1 MLRKNNR
8 TEGLLM
14 NRNAVFVAI
23 FIMLFSA
30 TVAAISCAQTP
41 QSDEIFKKDLGS
53 CVLDGDIRHCTFTIE
68 SEICNATAVKP
79 CFVEYGSS
87 HAYNDKNTIYNE
99 SLVSCYVIHKGTKL
113 ACGEPFVS
121 SEENYP
127 WGTVR
132 DMAVT
137 LPSCENGDVYQV
149 VTSSNFSNQ
158 RTGVVEDSWYFTMN
172 SMNGTAAYSEWSM
185 LEISVPKGMPIYH
198 YFHSKAATATNTTA
212 NGITK
217 YVFEQKGIPPLKEEE
232 KMPAA
237 KEVEDWM
244 EYASSDDFGA
254 VSSWLQSGY
263 EDAIKPDASVIAKA
277 SEIAGNSQGE
287 EAIGKLYDW
296 TRKNIGYR
304 SGTSM
309 GFHPNNA
316 SYVLKAGYANSQ
328 DVGVLLTALL
338 KSRGFDAEPAIVASN
353 RAARMGTLDQLNYI
367 ITVAHYQGKDIWM
380 DATCATCPYG
390 TISWDKRDV
399 PVLRF
404 MTQDATETISAAGGE
419 TNTSIRIGIKVL
431 QNGTTHIT
439 QANVLMDKLSAE
451 EYRQYYGALSKEQR
465 DGWLQGSAGD
475 FCSNFSNLEYSGLDL
490 DNGKFEIKIS
500 LDCNGLAVVD
510 GKKITLPAY
519 EADNIGMPHYL
530 TATERVND
538 FDLGQTV
545 YYEVALNFEFPE
557 GYTVRTNIEPI
568 SGGYENYTKTLSYEK
583 AGNTAKIVFNAY
595 SGPFVAKEGFASM
608 KAVSTAV
615 FNALIP
621 IEAVAVDAAIATPS
635 GQTDNPAATPTAG
648 GKLDNTAIAGILA
661 LVAIVAVGGY
671 YLLNA
676 KPAKKGAKKIK
687 SRKGKK
693 K

>member
-14 NRNAVFVAI
+14 NRNACFVAI

-30 TVAAISCAQTP
+30 TVAAISCAQSP

-53 CVLDGDIRHCTFTIE
+53 CVLDGNIRHCTFTIE

-79 CFVEYGSS
+79 CQVDYGSS
-87 HAYNDKNTIYNE
+87 YAYNDKNMVYNE
-99 SLVSCYVIHKGTKL
+99 SLVSCYVIHDGTKL
-113 ACGEPFVS
+113 ACGEPFVTG
-121 SEENYP
+121 EEDYP
-127 WGTVR
+127 WGTAR
-132 DMAVT
+132 GMAVM

-149 VTSSNFSNQ
+149 ITSSNFSNL
-158 RTGVVEDSWYFTMN
+158 RNDVVEDSWYFTMTG
-172 SMNGTAAYSEWSM
+172 MNGTPAYSEWSR
-185 LEISVPKGMPIYH
+185 LEISVPKGMPMYY
-198 YFHSKAATATNTTA
+198 YFHSKAATATNTTV
-212 NGITK
+212 NGVTK
-217 YVFEQKGIPPLKEEE
+217 YVFEQKGMPPLKEEE

-263 EDAIKPDASVIAKA
+263 EDAVKPDESVIAKA
-277 SEIAGNSQGE
+277 SEIVGNSQGG

-296 TRKNIGYR
+296 TRKNIGYK

-309 GFHPNNA
+309 GFRPNNA
-316 SYVLKAGYANSQ
+316 SYVLKTGYANSQ
-328 DVGVLLTALL
+328 DVGALLTALL

-353 RAARMGTLDQLNYI
+353 RATRMGTLDQLNYI

-390 TISWDKRDV
+390 TVPWDKRDV

-404 MTQDATETISAAGGE
+404 MTQDATETIPAAGGE

-431 QNGTTHIT
+431 PNGTTHIT
-439 QANVLMDKLSAE
+439 QANILMDKLRAE
-451 EYRQYYGALSKEQR
+451 EYRQYYGTSSKEQR
-465 DGWLQGSAGD
+465 NGWLQGAAGD
-475 FCSNFSNLEYSGLDL
+475 FCSNFSNLEYSGQDL

-510 GKKITLPAY
+510 GKKITLPTY
-519 EADNIGMPHYL
+519 EGNNIGMPHYL

-538 FDLGQTV
+538 FDLGPTV
-545 YYEVALNFEFPE
+545 YYEVAINFEFPE
-557 GYTVRTNIEPI
+557 GYEVTTDIAPV
-568 SGGYENYTKTLSYEK
+568 SGGYENYTKTLGYAK
-583 AGNTAKIVFNAY
+583 QGNTAKLVFNAY
-595 SGPFVAKEGFASM
+595 SGPFVSKEGFASM

-615 FNALIP
+615 FNALTP
-621 IEAVAVDAAIATPS
+621 IEAVSADDAIATPN
-635 GQTDNPAATPTAG
+635 GQTDNPTATPTAG

-671 YLLNA
+671 YLLKA
-676 KPAKKGAKKIK
+676 KPKTKGGKKIK